1 LAAGECL
8 FDVVHVGAGAI
19 VAPLQSG
26 HATKGKLRAGFV
38 TRHALVRSC
47 MAVDVDAASAVCAR
61 ARHFTVAVAGGRVE
75 S

>member
-1 LAAGECL
+1 MAAGECL

-26 HATKGKLRAGFV
+26 HATEGKFRAGFV

-47 MAVDVDAASAVCAR
+47 MAVDVNATCAVAPG
-61 ARHFTVAVAGGRVE
+61 ARHFVVAVAGGRVE